1 MLNSVSDNYVKSLIE
16 KEKFG
21 VLERLALDGYDQ
33 LKPVLDKQPLLSPS
47 EEVNKFFLDI
57 LPKTQ
62 VSLNLRRFYVP
73 VGNIF

>member
-1 MLNSVSDNYVKSLIE
+1 MKSLIE

-47 EEVNKFFLDI
+47 EEVNKFLFET

-62 VSLNLRRFYVP
+62 VSLNLNWYHIP
-73 VGNIF
+73 VGNKVQKAFLV